1 MTEEEIRK
9 LVKEEWD
16 KYFEK
21 YYVRRYPTFTITG
34 GGPTKKH
41 HNYEFGL
48 TTVQEQLLHFYEGGR
63 GKLSSNKSF
72 EIYSGHDADVANG
85 EVTGEGAIAIKLECR
100 NGRIHIEAKSSDIE
114 LNGRNISLVAQQNIY
129 LNAGKNINTR
139 SGADTEMIAGADFTA
154 DATKEIFIN
163 GGGAVGIHCES
174 EVIHTSS
181 GIDEDIFFH
190 VLPLFSLLYK
200 YGLKSPF
207 L

>member
-1 MTEEEIRK
+1 MA
-9 LVKEEWD
+9 
-16 KYFEK
+16 
-21 YYVRRYPTFTITG
+21 
-34 GGPTKKH
+34 
-41 HNYEFGL
+41 
-48 TTVQEQLLHFYEGGR
+48 
-63 GKLSSNKSF
+63 SNRSF

-129 LNAGKNINTR
+129 LNAGKNIKTR
-139 SGADTEMIAGADFTA
+139 SGADTEMIAGADWTA

-181 GIDEDIFFH
+181 GIDEDMAPDFYQDITPFH
-190 VLPLFSLLYK
+190 DE
-200 YGLKSPF
+200 SPPA
-207 L
+207 LSKIDSYNQNDG